1 MIKVRIELWMWMGE
15 ELGSDFQ
22 PLSRMCSVLETKA
35 PEGTDVRTFL
45 FGLAERHPAV
55 ARKVFDREAGAL
67 YPNVIMTFN
76 DQVIGVREFY
86 DRTLRDGDRIKVMP
100 VYVGG

>member
-1 MIKVRIELWMWMGE
+1 MKVRIELWMWMGE

-22 PLSRMCSVLETKA
+22 FLSRMCSVLETEA
-35 PEGTDVRTFL
+35 PEGADVRTL
-45 FGLAERHPAV
+45 LSGIAERHPAV
-55 ARKVFDREAGAL
+55 GRKVFDRQAGAL

-86 DRTLRDGDRIKVMP
+86 ERALRDGDRIKIMP